1 MRTDKSILRMARFI
15 TPPIGKS
22 FTLLATMYKGFA
34 SNGTT
39 LVIEM
44 YETNSDLPNN
54 DR

>member
-1 MRTDKSILRMARFI
+1 MARLI

-22 FTLLATMYKGFA
+22 FSLLATMYKGVA